1 MKKCV
6 CHLYTS
12 ECSGE
17 GECTNVYSSI
27 CAVYMSK
34 QYMKYDLV
42 ILEYPKEAPV
52 RKMIIWLTIN
62 ILCGRVCDRRY
73 VKGCIDQ
80 TYDVF
85 WMKYLEKILLD
96 LGPKH

>member
-17 GECTNVYSSI
+17 GECTNVNSPI
-27 CAVYMSK
+27 CAIYMSK

-42 ILEYPKEAPV
+42 ILEYPIEAPV

-62 ILCGRVCDRRY
+62 ILGWRAYDRRY